1 MSDKFDEACSILRRP
16 EVPVTLKVSADE
28 KLAVATLMCSKSDVV
43 FTVSESP
50 DGNDVTITKF
60 PVTASVYSSDLRCD
74 ITVSKDGHEVK
85 TIGDLAAS
93 AVVLAQIVD
102 SFMNMQRWINQFKQ
116 TFTEG

>member
-28 KLAVATLMCSKSDVV
+28 KLAVATLMCSTSDVV

-50 DGNDVTITKF
+50 DGNNVTITKF
-60 PVTASVYSSDLRCD
+60 PVTTSVYSSDLRCD

-93 AVVLAQIVD
+93 AVVIAQIVD

-116 TFTEG
+116 TFAEG

>member
-1 MSDKFDEACSILRRP
+1 MSDKFNEACSILRRP
-16 EVPVTLKVSADE
+16 EVPVTLKISADE
-28 KLAVATLMCSKSDVV
+28 KLAVATLMCSNNDIV

-60 PVTASVYSSDLRCD
+60 PVTTSVHSSELRCD
-74 ITVSKDGHEVK
+74 ITVSKGGHEVK

-102 SFMNMQRWINQFKQ
+102 SYMNMQNWINQFKQ
-116 TFTEG
+116 TFQEG